1 MKIWE
6 AYQEIERK
14 GGHGRIQVD
23 IVDFEWE
30 NLRAEY
36 WLRNEKRG
44 KNKGGKIG

>member
-30 NLRAEY
+30 NLDTQYRQ
-36 WLRNEKRG
+36 RNQKKEKKR
-44 KNKGGKIG
+44 